1 MTLWLRTFGAVY
13 LERDGKPLT
22 GAHTQKRRLALLA
35 YLAAA
40 DRDAVSRERIIALL
54 WPESDEASG
63 RHSLSQLFYAI
74 RHDLGP
80 DVLAVDTDTVRLAH
94 TVLQSDVRAS
104 ETAARAGLLEEAI
117 ALHRGPFLS
126 DFHVDAAPELN
137 RWIDEERGRR
147 THALTQLLDRL
158 ADGAESARDWHR
170 AAEWLRRRVD
180 IEPADSRSSTRLM
193 RALNAVGD
201 RDGALRVARVY
212 ETLMRQEFE
221 AEPDPQVVQL
231 ADQLRRGVAP
241 PQMTEGRPPA
251 PPAAAAPSTAPA
263 PRIAGPPAAS
273 PEPGTSQSPPAIV
286 RRGSRRTWLYL
297 GAAAATLVVVVALTL
312 LRTGSASEH
321 IARNQRAAI
330 VVVGDLE
337 GPDSVLALAA
347 REALRA
353 ELVNARG
360 VLLTSDA
367 GMRELKTLMR
377 LSPEAPLLGPPLV
390 ALATRSGAH
399 VALTGSVIP
408 VGAGAQIVVEL
419 LDPASGRSLRTFAE
433 RPVDG
438 PAILASVGRIARE
451 IGAAVSTTPRDSSVH
466 PLPAVT
472 TASLAALKS
481 YAIARQ
487 TAALG
492 KRREAVAPAERAVT
506 HDSAFV
512 LAHYFLGDLLWFIDE
527 QTHSEAHLR
536 KAYELMAT
544 VPRREQLV
552 IRARYEQLAN
562 DRPDSALVY
571 WQLLHDASPGDVLAY
586 EGRTWALR
594 ALGRHEEA
602 AASADTAMDLDPG
615 AILPNTNNAMYSWFS
630 VGDTTSAL
638 AVGRR
643 VGTRFPEALIEANY
657 YTALYRDPTVARQ
670 WAESTSQVESRHW
683 RRHLAD
689 VAMGNIA
696 AARMSLDS
704 VIADDRVQFPPNAI
718 LNQGWMELALGGESA
733 RASASQYA
741 RAALEWTRR
750 RDLSP
755 PAIGRLAERI
765 ADLAARA
772 HDEATV
778 RATMALVRE
787 RDRGRRLRTYMLA
800 QRTMDAAL
808 AYARGQYADAARIA
822 NDARHGVYF
831 SRSLST
837 IAQLEADALR
847 ASGQQ
852 SAGDSIARLVST
864 HQIVDGHFEVW
875 LVLQSLTK
883 RRDSASRLQQPASR
897 PEQTASR
904 LLGLSRLPP
913 ASPP

>member
-40 DRDAVSRERIIALL
+40 DRDVVSRERIIALL
-54 WPESDEASG
+54 WPESDESSG

-80 DVLAVDTDTVRLAH
+80 DVLVVDADTVCLSH
-94 TVLQSDVRAS
+94 TVLQSDVRAAES
-104 ETAARAGLLEEAI
+104 AARAGSLEDAV
-117 ALHRGPFLS
+117 ALHRGTFLN

-147 THALTQLLDRL
+147 AHALAQILDRL
-158 ADGAESARDWHR
+158 ADRAESTRDWHR

-180 IEPADSRSSTRLM
+180 LEPADSRSSVRLM
-193 RALNAVGD
+193 RALNAMGD
-201 RDGALRVARVY
+201 RDGALRTARVY
-212 ETLMRQEFE
+212 ETLMRQEYE
-221 AEPDPQVVQL
+221 ADPDPQVVQL
-231 ADQLRRGVAP
+231 AEQLRRG
-241 PQMTEGRPPA
+241 PA
-251 PPAAAAPSTAPA
+251 PPPFIEVQQPAEAARSIAAPADT
-263 PRIAGPPAAS
+263 PPARALQGARSPARAWWPYVALAVTALVLVLIAS
-273 PEPGTSQSPPAIV
+273 I
-286 RRGSRRTWLYL
+286 RNGSR
-297 GAAAATLVVVVALTL
+297 AVVAE
-312 LRTGSASEH
+312 RSDRGAV
-321 IARNQRAAI
+321 

-367 GMRELKTLMR
+367 GMRDLKMLMR
-377 LSPEAPLLGPPLV
+377 LPPGAPLVGPALLS
-390 ALATRSGAH
+390 LATRSGAH
-399 VALTGSVIP
+399 VALTGSVVP

-419 LDPASGRSLRTFAE
+419 LEPGSGRALRTFAE

-438 PAILASVGRIARE
+438 PAILAAVGRIARE
-451 IGAAVSTTPRDSSVH
+451 IGAAVSNTPRDTSVH
-466 PLPAVT
+466 ALPAVT

-527 QTHSEAHLR
+527 QSHSEAHLR
-536 KAYELMAT
+536 KAYDLMAT

-562 DRPDSALVY
+562 DRPDSALAY
-571 WQLLHDASPGDVLAY
+571 WQLVHDASPGDVLAY

-630 VGDTTSAL
+630 VGDTASAL

-643 VGTRFPEALIEANY
+643 VATRFPEALTEANY
-657 YTALYRDPTVARQ
+657 YTALYRDPNIARQ
-670 WAESTSQVESRHW
+670 WAESTRHAESRHW
-683 RRHLAD
+683 RQHLAD
-689 VAMGNIA
+689 VATGNIMA
-696 AARMSLDS
+696 GRATLDS
-704 VIADDRVQFPPNAI
+704 VLADDRVQFPPNAI
-718 LNQGWMELALGGESA
+718 LNQGWLELAIGGDSG
-733 RASASQYA
+733 RTSASQHA

-755 PAIGRLAERI
+755 PAIGRLSERI

-772 HDEATV
+772 GDEATV
-778 RATMALVRE
+778 RATIALVRD
-787 RDRGRRLRTYMLA
+787 RDRGRRLRTYVLA
-800 QRTMDAAL
+800 QRTLDAAL
-808 AYARGQYADAARIA
+808 AFARGHYADAARLA
-822 NDARHGVYF
+822 NEARHGVYF

-847 ASGQQ
+847 ASGDH

-875 LVLQSLTK
+875 LVLQSLTRK
-883 RRDSASRLQQPASR
+883 RDSASRLLGLNGLQPASR
-897 PEQTASR
+897 P
-904 LLGLSRLPP
+904 
-913 ASPP
+913 